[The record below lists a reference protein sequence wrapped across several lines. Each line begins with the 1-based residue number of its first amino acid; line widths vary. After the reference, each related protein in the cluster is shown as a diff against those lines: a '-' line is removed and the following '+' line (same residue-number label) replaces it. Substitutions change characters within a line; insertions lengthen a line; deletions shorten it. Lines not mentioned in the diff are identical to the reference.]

1 MYQSSV
7 IDKLST
13 AQLCIDVVIITC
25 ALYCD
30 KNMYSSYF
38 FCVNIKRINLKIA
51 KTIYNIL
58 KVIFVKRLTKLA
70 LEYKIFPILMFLVS
84 ILLALTVVFQNITI
98 GVILDKVLIQQQ
110 FQLTSLLI
118 TIFFV
123 LIARAVFNMLNLAIG
138 DTMANRIKNNLRQQV
153 IEKAS
158 KSPIGKQINVV
169 TEGIDGIAPFFSNFF
184 PQVFKSMMIPVF
196 IIGAMFYIH
205 LNTALIMLVTA
216 PFIPLFYIIF
226 GLETRDESKDKMT
239 YLNQFSQQFL
249 NKVKGLITL
258 KLFNQTAR
266 TEQELYEESTHFR
279 TLTMRI
285 LKSAFLSGLMLEFIT
300 MLGIGLVA
308 LEAGLGLIL
317 FNNIDFKTAAIAIIL
332 APEFYNA
339 IKDLGQSFHSGK
351 QSEGSSDVVF
361 DFLEEPTI
369 NPVARPQQ
377 HDMSTSSIV
386 KLNDVSFKYEDAQ
399 SYALQHINLEITKGE
414 KIALV
419 GPSGAGKSTLAQIIT
434 QQLPV
439 TNGELTVASRQL
451 RFGIL
456 SQAPY
461 IFNTSIKNN
470 ITMFNDEITE
480 AQVYKMLNLVGLKEK
495 VAAFKDG
502 IDTHIGEGGEML
514 SGGEMRRIELSRVL
528 LLQPDIVLFDEPT
541 TGLDLQTE
549 TIIQD
554 VIHRQFQAATII
566 YIAHRDSTIQYADRR
581 VYIENGSVK
590 FIDQVM
596 SVENKKGGEPE

>member
-1 MYQSSV
+1 M
-7 IDKLST
+7 
-13 AQLCIDVVIITC
+13 
-25 ALYCD
+25 
-30 KNMYSSYF
+30 
-38 FCVNIKRINLKIA
+38 
-51 KTIYNIL
+51 
-58 KVIFVKRLTKLA
+58 KRLTKLA

-118 TIFFV
+118 IIFFV

-138 DTMANRIKNNLRQQV
+138 DTMANRIKNSLRQQV

-196 IIGAMFYIH
+196 IIGAMFFIH

-226 GLETRDESKDKMT
+226 GLETRDESKDKMA

-361 DFLEEPTI
+361 DFLEESTI
-369 NPVARPQQ
+369 NPIARPQQ
-377 HDMSTSSIV
+377 HDMSTSSVV

-590 FIDQVM
+590 FIDKVM

>member
-1 MYQSSV
+1 M
-7 IDKLST
+7 
-13 AQLCIDVVIITC
+13 
-25 ALYCD
+25 
-30 KNMYSSYF
+30 
-38 FCVNIKRINLKIA
+38 
-51 KTIYNIL
+51 
-58 KVIFVKRLTKLA
+58 
-70 LEYKIFPILMFLVS
+70 
-84 ILLALTVVFQNITI
+84 
-98 GVILDKVLIQQQ
+98 
-110 FQLTSLLI
+110 
-118 TIFFV
+118 
-123 LIARAVFNMLNLAIG
+123 FNMLNLAIG
-138 DTMANRIKNNLRQQV
+138 DTMANRIKNSLRQQV

-196 IIGAMFYIH
+196 IIGAMFFIH

-226 GLETRDESKDKMT
+226 GLETRDESKDKMA

-361 DFLEEPTI
+361 DFLEESTI
-369 NPVARPQQ
+369 NPIARPQQ
-377 HDMSTSSIV
+377 HDMSTSSVV

-590 FIDQVM
+590 FIDKVM